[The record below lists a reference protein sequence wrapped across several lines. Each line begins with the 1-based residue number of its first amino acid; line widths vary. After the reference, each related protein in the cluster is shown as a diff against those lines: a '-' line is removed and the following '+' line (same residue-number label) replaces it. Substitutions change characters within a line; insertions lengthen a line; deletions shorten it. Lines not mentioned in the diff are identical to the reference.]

1 MRIYNEEIGEF
12 INVHPTFLYESVLN
26 LVIFAILMFL
36 RKNRKF
42 SGQIL
47 YTYMFLY
54 GIGRA
59 IIEGFRTDSLMFL
72 NFRVSQIFSVL
83 IVFFSI
89 IMYYFGEK
97 CRRKD

>member
-12 INVHPTFLYESVLN
+12 INVHPTFFYESVLN

-36 RKNRKF
+36 
-42 SGQIL
+42 
-47 YTYMFLY
+47 
-54 GIGRA
+54 
-59 IIEGFRTDSLMFL
+59 
-72 NFRVSQIFSVL
+72 NFRVSQIFSIL